1 MSRACASPPR
11 KGKTMIR
18 TLSGR
23 LTTLAGVA
31 IAAACSAP
39 ATLVERPAARG
50 PGWID
55 AGTPSLARER
65 EVRFYA
71 DEKGAVWDDRGRKHE
86 AAP

>member
-1 MSRACASPPR
+1 MNRACASPPR
-11 KGKTMIR
+11 KAKTMIR

>member
-1 MSRACASPPR
+1 LITRVLFAAAQR
-11 KGKTMIR
+11 QTMIR

-31 IAAACSAP
+31 FAAACSAP

-50 PGWID
+50 PAWID
-55 AGTPSLARER
+55 AGTPSIAREG
-65 EVRFYA
+65 EIRFYS
-71 DEKGAVWDDRGRKHE
+71 DEKSAQWDDRGLKHE

>member
-1 MSRACASPPR
+1 
-11 KGKTMIR
+11 MIR

-71 DEKGAVWDDRGRKHE
+71 DQKGAVWDDRGRKHE
-86 AAP
+86 AAQ